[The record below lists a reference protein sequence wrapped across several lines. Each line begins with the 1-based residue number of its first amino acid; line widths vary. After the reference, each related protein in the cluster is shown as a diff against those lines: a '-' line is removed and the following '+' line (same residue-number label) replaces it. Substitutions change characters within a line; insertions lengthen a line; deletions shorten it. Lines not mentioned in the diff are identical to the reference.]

1 MADDDELAD
10 FDETPKPKNR
20 FVVSPAERQT
30 LRKNDALIEKKIQ
43 QYKKDFDMSTLTT
56 VDYTQI
62 RNMAALEVACA
73 KLNQRLAGIETM
85 SPQEMKVTTEAIK
98 TMMAEHRQQATAL
111 GINRAKRVSE
121 EESELDQYLPKLANE
136 AYDFFKSR
144 AIAIMCSDCRA
155 EAPEVDIRMGWIVYH
170 FTETDKEFE
179 WSSTCARCKQPIRI
193 NRYNWK
199 RCLLS
204 ELDKRRDQNV
214 EAENAQYDDLEDKE
228 LTREELEREL
238 NEPDNPEI
246 KLPTETE

>member
-1 MADDDELAD
+1 
-10 FDETPKPKNR
+10 
-20 FVVSPAERQT
+20 
-30 LRKNDALIEKKIQ
+30 
-43 QYKKDFDMSTLTT
+43 MSTLTT

-85 SPQEMKVTTEAIK
+85 TPQEIKVTTEAIK

-121 EESELDQYLPKLANE
+121 EESELDQYLPKLANS

-144 AIAIMCSDCRA
+144 AIAIMCSECRA

-170 FTETDKEFE
+170 FADTDKDFQ
-179 WSSTCARCKQPIRI
+179 WNSICSRCKKPVSI

-199 RCLLS
+199 RYLLS
-204 ELDKRRDQNV
+204 ELDKRRDQSV

-246 KLPTETE
+246 KLPTESG

>member
-1 MADDDELAD
+1 MAEDELAD
-10 FDETPKPKNR
+10 FDEIPKPQNR
-20 FVVSPAERQT
+20 LRVSPAERQT
-30 LRKNDALIEKKIQ
+30 LKKNDALIEKKIQ
-43 QYKKDFDMSTLTT
+43 QYKRDFDMSTLTT

-85 SPQEMKVTTEAIK
+85 TPQEIKVTTEAIK

-121 EESELDQYLPKLANE
+121 EESELDQYLPKLANS

-144 AIAIMCSDCRA
+144 AIAIMCSECRA

-170 FTETDKEFE
+170 FADTDKDFQ
-179 WSSTCARCKQPIRI
+179 WNSICSRCKKPVSI

-199 RCLLS
+199 RYLLS
-204 ELDKRRDQNV
+204 ELDKRRDQSV

-246 KLPTETE
+246 KLPTEAE

>member
-1 MADDDELAD
+1 MAEDELAD
-10 FDETPKPKNR
+10 FDEIPKPQNR
-20 FVVSPAERQT
+20 LRVSPAERQT
-30 LRKNDALIEKKIQ
+30 LKKNDALIEKKIQ
-43 QYKKDFDMSTLTT
+43 QYKRDFDMSTLTT

-85 SPQEMKVTTEAIK
+85 TPQEIKVTTEAIK

-121 EESELDQYLPKLANE
+121 EESELDQYLPKLANS

-144 AIAIMCSDCRA
+144 AIAIMCSECRA

-170 FTETDKEFE
+170 FADTDKDFQ
-179 WSSTCARCKQPIRI
+179 WNSICSRCKKPVSI

-199 RCLLS
+199 RYLLS
-204 ELDKRRDQNV
+204 ELDKRRDQSV

-246 KLPTETE
+246 KLPTESG